1 MAAIY
6 TFICGS
12 KLAQIHKAG
21 CHHAALSGR
30 GGRESADGRADEEC
44 EKGGGLAQLNNIENI
59 FQMAPALTGITSNFT
74 FPQTAGS
81 IEKRLPTPSPQG
93 QAESDR
99 NGHTGKVKGHYPAL
113 SHNLVI
119 STFFVKYTNQSAKKL
134 NHH

>member
-1 MAAIY
+1 LAAIY

-74 FPQTAGS
+74 FPNHRFNRKAPATPHTTRPGEADQDGHPDRVKA
-81 IEKRLPTPSPQG
+81 KRG
-93 QAESDR
+93 GRRAED
-99 NGHTGKVKGHYPAL
+99 L
-113 SHNLVI
+113 C
-119 STFFVKYTNQSAKKL
+119 
-134 NHH
+134 